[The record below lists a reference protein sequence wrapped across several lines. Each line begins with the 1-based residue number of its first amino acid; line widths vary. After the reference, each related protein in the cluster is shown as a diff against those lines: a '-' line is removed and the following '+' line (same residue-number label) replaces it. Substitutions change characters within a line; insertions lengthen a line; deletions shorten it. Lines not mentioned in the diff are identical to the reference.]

1 MRRAG
6 ILIIAVALF
15 AAMSSGTSAAQA
27 PDHTERKV
35 VSRIPPFYPE
45 IAKRM
50 RITGVVRLEVVV
62 RANGKVK
69 SSKVLGG
76 SPVLIQPATEAVS
89 KWKFET
95 APEDTTEEV
104 QIVFELPQS

>member
-1 MRRAG
+1 M
-6 ILIIAVALF
+6 IIAVALF

-27 PDHTERKV
+27 PPDHTERKV

>member
-6 ILIIAVALF
+6 IMIIAVALF
-15 AAMSSGTSAAQA
+15 AAISSRTAAAQA

-35 VSRIPPFYPE
+35 VSRIAPFYPE
-45 IAKRM
+45 VAKRM

-69 SSKVLGG
+69 SWKVLGG

-95 APEDTTEEV
+95 APDDTTEEV